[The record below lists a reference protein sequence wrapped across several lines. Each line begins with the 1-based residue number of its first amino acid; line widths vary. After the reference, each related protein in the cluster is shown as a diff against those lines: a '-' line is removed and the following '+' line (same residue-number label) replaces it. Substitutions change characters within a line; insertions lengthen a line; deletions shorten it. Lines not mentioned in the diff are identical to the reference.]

1 MAPLKLTQPNC
12 CHFCVTSFGHVIT
25 KLWSSLHVV
34 TPYSYN
40 LYLLSRLLLKLGVF
54 GKSGIVERWRSSFFL
69 KHKVEQTVRFLMF
82 LGILLNTYLPLIR
95 SATSIRQ
102 LGHHVVSTVECHLL
116 HPDCCCIRVEMVGQ
130 GLF

>member
-1 MAPLKLTQPNC
+1 MKIGFEVENC
-12 CHFCVTSFGHVIT
+12 
-25 KLWSSLHVV
+25 
-34 TPYSYN
+34 
-40 LYLLSRLLLKLGVF
+40 
-54 GKSGIVERWRSSFFL
+54 
-69 KHKVEQTVRFLMF
+69 VRFASISYVKRLAVLMYND
-82 LGILLNTYLPLIR
+82 LVICKDSSGCLHYTLPLIPLIC